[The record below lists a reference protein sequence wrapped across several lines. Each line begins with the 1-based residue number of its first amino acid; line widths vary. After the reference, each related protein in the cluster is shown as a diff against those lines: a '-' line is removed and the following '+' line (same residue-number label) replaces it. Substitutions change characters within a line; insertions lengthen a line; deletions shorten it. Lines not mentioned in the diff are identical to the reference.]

1 MAGPATATCSILRR
15 EKKTAFRRK
24 IYLMKIT
31 VLGAGGGEV
40 TGSCYFV
47 ETQQAKVLVDCGL
60 FQGTEGAGGLNRP
73 PLGDSSAQLDAV
85 VLTHAHLDHV
95 GRLPL
100 LAQTGFTGPIFATPA
115 TIDMTALILRDAAK
129 IQTQDA
135 ERHNRNLKRP
145 DEKPVEPLYTVSD
158 VEAILRQLK
167 PVPYDKPVPVA
178 PGVRACFAEAGH
190 MLGSSSIK
198 LFLNEAGM
206 ERKVIFSGDLG
217 PKGAPILRDFDTFS
231 QGDVVF
237 LESTYGDRD
246 HQPFAE
252 TVAQFIAIVKQSVEL
267 QGKMIVPTFAVGRAQ
282 LLSLLLASIFR
293 QKIVAPFPVFLDSP
307 MAIEASHI
315 YAHHPE
321 LYDEEM
327 VAFLKAGPIARDLAT
342 LKMSAT
348 ADDSKAINDCP
359 GPCLVM
365 AGAGMCTAGRILHHL
380 RHNLSDPRAHVII
393 VGYQARGSL
402 GRMLVDGA
410 KKVTIFGDPFPVN
423 AQVHTLGGF
432 SAHAGQADL
441 LKWFADIAPVQPR
454 VILTHG
460 ENGPRTSLAKLI
472 TERYGLKPL
481 LPDLGEEIKL

>member
-1 MAGPATATCSILRR
+1 
-15 EKKTAFRRK
+15 
-24 IYLMKIT
+24 MKIT

-47 ETQQAKVLVDCGL
+47 ETQQAKILVDCGL

-73 PLGDSSAQLDAV
+73 PLADSSQLTAV

-100 LAQTGFTGPIFATPA
+100 LVQTGFTGPIFATPA
-115 TIDMTALILRDAAK
+115 TIDMTALILRDSAK
-129 IQTQDA
+129 IQIQDA
-135 ERHNRNLKRP
+135 ERHNRRLKP
-145 DEKPVEPLYTVSD
+145 TEKAVEPLYVMSD
-158 VEAILRQLK
+158 VETILRQLK
-167 PVPYDKPVPVA
+167 PVPYDQPVPVA
-178 PGVRACFAEAGH
+178 SGIRACFAEAGH
-190 MLGSSSIK
+190 MLGSASVK
-198 LFLNEAGM
+198 LFLEEAGT

-217 PKGAPILRDFDTFS
+217 PKGAPILRDFETFS

-246 HQPFAE
+246 HQPFAD
-252 TVAQFIAIVKQSVEL
+252 TVAQFIEIVKQSVARE
-267 QGKMIVPTFAVGRAQ
+267 GKMIVPTFAVGRAQ

-307 MAIEASHI
+307 MAIEATHI
-315 YAHHPE
+315 YEHHPE
-321 LYDEEM
+321 LYDDEM
-327 VAFLKAGPIARDLAT
+327 TAFLKAGPIARDLAT

-348 ADDSKAINDCP
+348 ADDSKAINNCP

-380 RHNLSDPRAHVII
+380 RHNLPDPHAHVII

-402 GRMLVDGA
+402 GRLLVDGA
-410 KKVTIFGDPFPVN
+410 KKVNIFGDPFVVR
-423 AQVHTLGGF
+423 AQIHTLGGF
-432 SAHAGQADL
+432 SAHAGQTDL
-441 LKWFADIAPVQPR
+441 LKWFADIAPVKPR

-460 ENGPRTSLAKLI
+460 ENGPRTTLAHLI
-472 TERYGLKPL
+472 TEQHGLKPL
-481 LPDLGEEIKL
+481 LPGLGEVIEL